1 MSKKPT
7 RGRRP
12 GAEMPLKGGLLDA
25 YTESSAVTSGL
36 SDSDRFKEG
45 YTKKNKKGAKTTQ
58 QRKSESETTPP
69 VEPQPVAAPKPVEEV
84 IDSWE
89 DIEAEAMPVPIKV
102 KQALRKEEKRNKAKM
117 QQQKVE
123 PSPEAANKQADKI
136 TEGIKAMNLED
147 AAPNAEKEDV
157 DNDVVAS
164 WEDEAEDEV
173 EKKQEEIEIE
183 QKQVMADREA
193 KKAAKAAAKAAAA
206 EKKKSD
212 KAKPDQN
219 DEKVDPEIK
228 IGDVK
233 QVDDKKKCDKDSE
246 TKPSQDSETK
256 SKAELK
262 AERRAKQ
269 EAQRAAKAQAQAK
282 PSEAPITDKEFSK
295 HPKVPDDVQADRAC
309 VEKKLAKKLASQ
321 QVPARTKAQRKV
333 QLFSHLHQY
342 EREISATRN
351 LPVAGANLH
360 PLVLQLG
367 LQYAE
372 GTVTGSEGRCVALLT
387 ALKTVISEYL
397 ATTDKSVDKVTNDR
411 EEKDVRK
418 DLDSLLSPNITFLKQ
433 CRPLA
438 ISMQNAIRFLKKEI
452 SILDRDLSCEALK
465 DVLEERIEAYI
476 HENIELAAEQISM
489 TAASKIN
496 DGDVILTYS
505 SSNLIEKVFT
515 DAAAAGKKFK
525 VIVSDGRV
533 RCHGRSLAVRLA
545 AAGIHTTYILIT
557 AITAVLP
564 SITKVLLGCHGV
576 FANGCVMA
584 HIGSSQVAL
593 MAKSAGKPV
602 LFCCE
607 TYKFTEKVQ
616 TDSFVYNELA
626 DPDDLVNTGS
636 KKEHLDDWRDYSSLC
651 LLNLMYDVTPASLV
665 DAVITEISIIPTTS
679 VPVILR
685 LKHME
690 GSLVV

>member
-1 MSKKPT
+1 
-7 RGRRP
+7 
-12 GAEMPLKGGLLDA
+12 MPIKGGLLDA
-25 YTESSAVTSGL
+25 YTESTAVSSGM

-69 VEPQPVAAPKPVEEV
+69 VEEPEPVAAPKPVDEV

-123 PSPEAANKQADKI
+123 PAPEAAGQQEDKI

-147 AAPNAEKEDV
+147 EAPNGEQV
-157 DNDVVAS
+157 DVVKDDAVEPAS
-164 WEDEAEDEV
+164 WEDEADEE
-173 EKKQEEIEIE
+173 EKKQTESE
-183 QKQVMADREA
+183 QKQVMAEREA
-193 KKAAKAAAKAAAA
+193 KKAAKAAAKIAAA

-212 KAKPDQN
+212 KAKPIENEEKSSNQ
-219 DEKVDPEIK
+219 KVDNEITA
-228 IGDVK
+228 DEVK
-233 QVDDKKKCDKDSE
+233 QVDDKEKCDKDSE
-246 TKPSQDSETK
+246 TKPSQDSEAK

-282 PSEAPITDKEFSK
+282 ASEAPVTDKEFSK
-295 HPKVPDDVQADRAC
+295 HPKVPDDVQADRAS

-351 LPVAGANLH
+351 LPVAGGNLH

-387 ALKTVISEYL
+387 ALKTVMSEYL
-397 ATTDKSVDKVTNDR
+397 TTTDKSVDKATNDR
-411 EEKDVRK
+411 EEKDVKK

-438 ISMQNAIRFLKKEI
+438 ISMQNAIRFLKKQI
-452 SILDRDLSCEALK
+452 SDLDRNLSHEALK
-465 DVLEERIEAYI
+465 DALEERIEAYI
-476 HENIELAAEQISM
+476 HENIQLAAEQISM

-505 SSNLIEKVFT
+505 SSNLIEKVLT
-515 DAAAAGKKFK
+515 DAAAMGKKFK

-533 RCHGRSLAVRLA
+533 RCDGRSLAVRLS
-545 AAGIHTTYILIT
+545 AAGVHTTYILIT

-636 KKEHLDDWRDYSSLC
+636 KKEPLDDWRDHSSLS

-685 LKHME
+685 LKQME
-690 GSLVV
+690 GSQ

>member
-1 MSKKPT
+1 VSR
-7 RGRRP
+7 RGGRS
-12 GAEMPLKGGLLDA
+12 GAELPLKGGLLDA
-25 YTESSAVTSGL
+25 YTESTAVQPGM

-45 YTKKNKKGAKTTQ
+45 YTKKNKKGAKATQ
-58 QRKSESETTPP
+58 QRKSESEKAPP
-69 VEPQPVAAPKPVEEV
+69 VQPQKEAPAAKEEEI

-89 DIEAEAMPVPIKV
+89 DIEAENMPVPIKV

-117 QQQKVE
+117 QQQKDPKVA
-123 PSPEAANKQADKI
+123 PAPDIANEGAEKI
-136 TEGIKAMNLED
+136 TEGM
-147 AAPNAEKEDV
+147 KEMKM
-157 DNDVVAS
+157 
-164 WEDEAEDEV
+164 EDEAPVEETV
-173 EKKQEEIEIE
+173 ESVTETASVKEEEKKPSEVD
-183 QKQVMADREA
+183 QKQVLADREA

-212 KAKPDQN
+212 KAKAPENLETPQQSV
-219 DEKVDPEIK
+219 EKDIK
-228 IGDVK
+228 ADGAV
-233 QVDDKKKCDKDSE
+233 KCDKDSE
-246 TKPSQDSETK
+246 TKPNTESAQDSEAK

-269 EAQRAAKAQAQAK
+269 EAQRAAKAQAQALK
-282 PSEAPITDKEFSK
+282 AKASEGPATDKEFSK
-295 HPKVPDDVQADRAC
+295 HSKVSDDVQADREC
-309 VEKKLAKKLASQ
+309 VEKKIAKKLASQ

-351 LPVAGANLH
+351 LPVAGGNLH

-372 GTVTGSEGRCVALLT
+372 GTVSGSEGRSVALLT

-397 ATTDKSVDKVTNDR
+397 TTSDKSQEKTSNER
-411 EEKDVRK
+411 EEKDIRK
-418 DLDSLLSPNITFLKQ
+418 DLETLLSPNITFLKT

-438 ISMQNAIRFLKKEI
+438 ISMQNAIRFLKKQI
-452 SILDRDLSCEALK
+452 SIIDRDLSNEAIK
-465 DVLEERIEAYI
+465 DGLEERIEGFI
-476 HENIELAAEQISM
+476 HENIQLAAEQISM

-505 SSNLIEKVFT
+505 NSNLMEKVLLE
-515 DAAAAGKKFK
+515 AAARGKKFK

-533 RCHGRSLAVRLA
+533 RNDGGSLAVKLA

-557 AITAVLP
+557 AVTAVLP
-564 SITKVLLGCHGV
+564 QITKVLLGCHGV

-616 TDSFVYNELA
+616 TDSFVHNELA
-626 DPDDLVNTGS
+626 DPDELVNTNTS
-636 KKEHLDDWRDYSSLC
+636 KEPLDDWRDYSSVC

-685 LKHME
+685 LKHTE

>member
-1 MSKKPT
+1 MSKKVSK
-7 RGRRP
+7 RGR
-12 GAEMPLKGGLLDA
+12 GEMPLKGGLLDA
-25 YTESSAVTSGL
+25 YTETTAVSSGM

-45 YTKKNKKGAKTTQ
+45 YTKKNKKGTKTTQ
-58 QRKSESETTPP
+58 QRKSESEQTPP
-69 VEPQPVAAPKPVEEV
+69 VEPQPVAPPKKDEEV

-123 PSPEAANKQADKI
+123 PAPELEAANKQADKI

-147 AAPNAEKEDV
+147 AAPSGEKV
-157 DNDVVAS
+157 DVVNNEEVIDS
-164 WEDEAEDEV
+164 WEDADEG
-173 EKKQEEIEIE
+173 EKEPSESE
-183 QKQVMADREA
+183 QKQVLADREA

-212 KAKPDQN
+212 KAKPSEN
-219 DEKVDPEIK
+219 DEKSSAVKE
-228 IGDVK
+228 VK
-233 QVDDKKKCDKDSE
+233 QDEDKKCDKDSE
-246 TKPSQDSETK
+246 TKPSKDSETK

-282 PSEAPITDKEFSK
+282 ASEAPVTDKEFSK
-295 HPKVPDDVQADRAC
+295 HPKVPDDVQADRAS

-351 LPVAGANLH
+351 LSVAGGNLH

-397 ATTDKSVDKVTNDR
+397 TTTDKSVDKATNDR
-411 EEKDVRK
+411 EDKDVRK

-438 ISMQNAIRFLKKEI
+438 ISMQNAIRFLKTQI
-452 SILDRDLSCEALK
+452 SDLDRNLSSEALK
-465 DVLEERIEAYI
+465 DTLEERIEAYI
-476 HENIELAAEQISM
+476 HENIQLAAEQISM

-505 SSNLIEKVFT
+505 SSNLIEKVLT
-515 DAAAAGKKFK
+515 DAAAMGKKFK

-533 RCHGRSLAVRLA
+533 RCDGRSLAVRLA
-545 AAGIHTTYILIT
+545 ASGVHTTYILIT

-636 KKEHLDDWRDYSSLC
+636 KKEPLDDWRDHSSLN